1 MSAPII
7 KHLVGDSKAEDIAT
21 APVLSDISVAS
32 GRSYILTRDERWV
45 GNVRDTKWQPHSTSH
60 STPEHH
66 YTDIYIL
73 IENLTE
79 GSHTI
84 TMVFFG
90 ALSTQH

>member
-21 APVLSDISVAS
+21 APAF
-32 GRSYILTRDERWV
+32 RYFSYILTRDERWV

-84 TMVFFG
+84 TMAFFG

>member
-45 GNVRDTKWQPHSTSH
+45 GNVRDTKWQPHSTV
-60 STPEHH
+60 TAPEHH
-66 YTDIYIL
+66 YTDIYTL

-84 TMVFFG
+84 TMAFFG
-90 ALSTQH
+90 ALLTQH